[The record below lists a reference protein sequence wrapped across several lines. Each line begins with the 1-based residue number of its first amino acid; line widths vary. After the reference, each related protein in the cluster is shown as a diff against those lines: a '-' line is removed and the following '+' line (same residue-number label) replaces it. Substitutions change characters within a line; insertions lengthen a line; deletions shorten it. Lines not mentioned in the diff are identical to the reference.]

1 MDVKEIEKEIKSCNL
16 RFIDKML
23 NLWSFLI
30 VTFSTELFSKF
41 ALNNEIIVKALND
54 DDPNIINRYNEH
66 KNELEQSYKNS
77 IDYINEMSYKDCF
90 QAFEEFLYDIFL
102 VLFQNYPIYIYREK
116 SSKTELDYNI
126 IFKESDIE
134 SLKRKII
141 EKKVKSIIQSN
152 NIKKIINKF
161 AYVFDIDITI
171 AKEDIDS
178 LFLASRIR
186 NVLSHNNGK
195 INSMFLS
202 DLNKENIQT
211 NYNLNDRIKINDDD
225 IRTVQKLVKSVSIII
240 TKNTI
245 NKLNQLEN
253 YSLHNS

>member
-1 MDVKEIEKEIKSCNL
+1 
-16 RFIDKML
+16 
-23 NLWSFLI
+23 
-30 VTFSTELFSKF
+30 
-41 ALNNEIIVKALND
+41 
-54 DDPNIINRYNEH
+54 
-66 KNELEQSYKNS
+66 
-77 IDYINEMSYKDCF
+77 
-90 QAFEEFLYDIFL
+90 
-102 VLFQNYPIYIYREK
+102 
-116 SSKTELDYNI
+116 LDYNI